1 VCIQSYDEEV
11 EQETGLKKKKLG
23 DKSTLYMKTDRV
35 SQNSGYKHG

>member
-11 EQETGLKKKKLG
+11 EQETGLKKNLG